1 MRKGDNSLEKH
12 LYIDEKGLFLTT
24 VNKWEAKVLR
34 EELDNSVL
42 WLRNYDRKSWSL
54 TIPYKQGGE
63 YKALYPDFLLTHTRG
78 KETVVDLLDPHQI
91 DLADAP
97 AKAAGLAEYAAKHG
111 HMFGRIELIII
122 EEDKIKRLN
131 LNDEE
136 TSNKVKQVATNEHL
150 QQLYDSTE

>member
-78 KETVVDLLDPHQI
+78 KGD
-91 DLADAP
+91 
-97 AKAAGLAEYAAKHG
+97 
-111 HMFGRIELIII
+111 GR
-122 EEDKIKRLN
+122 
-131 LNDEE
+131 
-136 TSNKVKQVATNEHL
+136 
-150 QQLYDSTE
+150 